1 MANHGRKIGHLYS
14 SLEDML
20 DDRPCS
26 LPNHGTSTDSN
37 SIALGITGSPCNPYS
52 TQRRKRFSDGNIAQH
67 SMHGTTSQGVV
78 NFYRKFEPR
87 AGVSEQVMG
96 FLMRTSS
103 DDPIT
108 PYSRLGRV
116 TGDLGNQADASEY
129 D

>member
-1 MANHGRKIGHLYS
+1 MIDLALYQIMAFRNVAVNYLPQIQTQLLWA
-14 SLEDML
+14 SLVPHVTPTVH
-20 DDRPCS
+20 R
-26 LPNHGTSTDSN
+26 
-37 SIALGITGSPCNPYS
+37 
-52 TQRRKRFSDGNIAQH
+52 
-67 SMHGTTSQGVV
+67 SQGVV

-116 TGDLGNQADASEY
+116 TGDLGNQADASDY